1 MSDRELYQKTFAQ
14 VHSAVS
20 IRWEDYA
27 HRKKRRHVTVRIS

>member
-14 VHSAVS
+14 VHSAAS

-27 HRKKRRHVTVRIS
+27 HRKSGGTSPGGW